1 MGGSCK
7 LYWYR
12 FRGVIIPFII
22 SKFRLIRLIRLGLI
36 GLLITDGA
44 SLFIIEVEWFMSIR
58 FLSGIA
64 GGLIYATVLAGLAG
78 IVKPE
83 RGFGIYV
90 VVYCCWSGI
99 GLFLSPYLLGV
110 LGVAGVF
117 LFLLF
122 TTLLALIFS
131 SSINAFNVN
140 INSGSAIKIK
150 SLLGN
155 RNIIAALLAYL
166 SFRQAAVPSGPT
178 SKESPI

>member
-1 MGGSCK
+1 MNKDQPLIPGNQSSPNRITLAKVGFIATTGFSMLLVLPIILGGLADLHQYSEVT
-7 LYWYR
+7 LGWVAAVNSIGIALG
-12 FRGVIIPFII
+12 GVIIPFII

-122 TTLLALIFS
+122 TTLW
-131 SSINAFNVN
+131 
-140 INSGSAIKIK
+140 
-150 SLLGN
+150 
-155 RNIIAALLAYL
+155 
-166 SFRQAAVPSGPT
+166 P
-178 SKESPI
+178 